1 MDVARAFVYGLLG
14 ADYDSSP
21 YTQTGRARRAPGGVG
36 HPPGDRRVP
45 RRRDQD
51 PQGRL
56 ARPRCGSTTATPSSP
71 TQPSSGCGNSST
83 ALGARASCMAAGW
96 LSSPLSSTPHGW
108 SFPPASGHTRP
119 AGARTRTTPPR
130 RCASSP
136 GRISRRR
143 WPSSSAR
150 SSGRTVTM
158 RPPSAVRSK
167 RPRVSAPPPAP
178 IGRAGRRRRSSRRGR
193 RDRSRRGHGRRGGPR
208 RRSGRVGGTDD
219 RVGRP
224 GTVAR
229 AAGPPPCSTG
239 CCGSRHRLAGPQSAL
254 HEPGFVC

>member
-21 YTQTGRARRAPGGVG
+21 YTQTGERVVHLAVSGIRLVIDEFRTDVTKPARTAPAAG
-36 HPPGDRRVP
+36 
-45 RRRDQD
+45 
-51 PQGRL
+51 
-56 ARPRCGSTTATPSSP
+56 CGSTTATPGSP
-71 TQPSSGCGNSST
+71 TRPSSGYGNSST
-83 ALGARASCMAAGW
+83 ALAVRASSMAAGW

-108 SFPPASGHTRP
+108 WFPPASGHTRP
-119 AGARTRTTPPR
+119 AGARTRTTPPK

-143 WPSSSAR
+143 WPSSNAR

-167 RPRVSAPPPAP
+167 GPRVSAPPPAP
-178 IGRAGRRRRSSRRGR
+178 IPRRTSTTIKPSRSTRPKQA
-193 RDRSRRGHGRRGGPR
+193 GHGCRGGPR
-208 RRSGRVGGTDD
+208 RRSGRVGRHRRSG
-219 RVGRP
+219 RSPGAGSPGRP
-224 GTVAR
+224 TPVLE
-229 AAGPPPCSTG
+229 G
-239 CCGSRHRLAGPQSAL
+239 CCGSRHRLAGRQIAL